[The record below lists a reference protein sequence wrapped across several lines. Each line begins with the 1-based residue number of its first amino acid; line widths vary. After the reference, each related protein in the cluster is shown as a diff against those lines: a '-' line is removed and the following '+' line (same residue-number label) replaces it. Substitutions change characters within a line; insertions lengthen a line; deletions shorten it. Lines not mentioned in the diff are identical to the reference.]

1 MHALILTSEFP
12 PGPGGLGTHA
22 WQLARHLHKLG
33 WDITVAASQD
43 YASADEIKKFN
54 EAQPFQIISIE
65 KSSVSSLRFVKR
77 WRVVSAWLNQNKP
90 DAIIASGSRSVWMA
104 AALSNRFR
112 MPWIAVGHGSELS
125 FKTPTRKMITRW
137 AFEKANGVV
146 CVSEFTKKQ
155 MDKSGINVDKTTVIS
170 NGADPDLF
178 QILPPNEVQSFRAR
192 LGFTDA
198 KLILTVGNVTERKGQ
213 DVVIR
218 ALPEVIKEIPKAHYM
233 IVGLP
238 TRKKELQ
245 DLARQLGVFEHVHFF
260 ERVNNDELIRFFNSC
275 DVFAMTSKMTADGD
289 FEGYGIA
296 VVESALCGKPSVVSG
311 NSGLSEA
318 VLDGETSFVVP
329 ENDENA
335 TAKAIIQ
342 ILKNEEFRKQMG
354 EKARHYAITQQT
366 WPKRIALYDQF
377 LREILQATNRAGL
390 VSAVQ
395 S

>member
-22 WQLARHLHKLG
+22 WQLARHLHKFG

-43 YASADEIKKFN
+43 YATPDEVTAFN
-54 EAQPFQIISIE
+54 QAQPFQIISIE
-65 KSSVSSLRFVKR
+65 QSSVPAARFLKR
-77 WRVVSAWLNQNKP
+77 WRVVTAWLNQNKP

-104 AALSNRFR
+104 AALSSRYHL
-112 MPWIAVGHGSELS
+112 PWVAVGHGSELS
-125 FKTPTRKMITRW
+125 FRTATRKMITRW
-137 AFEKANGVV
+137 AFQKANGVI
-146 CVSEFTKKQ
+146 CVSGFTKQQ
-155 MDKSGINVDKTTVIS
+155 MNKSGIYVEKTCVIP
-170 NGADPDLF
+170 NGADPEFF
-178 QILPPNEVQSFRAR
+178 QILPPEEIESFRVR
-192 LGFTDA
+192 LGFADA

-218 ALPEVIKEIPKAHYM
+218 ALPEVIKEIPNAHYM

-238 TRKKELQ
+238 TKKKELEE
-245 DLARQLGVFEHVHFF
+245 LAQRLDVSGHVHFF
-260 ERVNNDELIRFFNSC
+260 ERVNNDDLIRFFNSC
-275 DVFAMTSKMTADGD
+275 DVFVMTSKMTADGD

-329 ENDENA
+329 ENDESA
-335 TAKAIIQ
+335 TAKAIIR
-342 ILKNEEFRKQMG
+342 ILKNEQFRLQMG

-377 LREILQATNRAGL
+377 LREILQNSNHTGL
-390 VSAVQ
+390 VSVQ
-395 S
+395 G

>member
-33 WDITVAASQD
+33 WEITVAASQD
-43 YASADEIKKFN
+43 YASEAELSDFN
-54 EAQPFQIISIE
+54 QAQSFPIISIA
-65 KSSVSSLRFVKR
+65 STRFSPLRFVKR
-77 WRVVSAWLNQNKP
+77 WRTVSAWLNQNKP

-104 AALSNRFR
+104 AALSNRHQL
-112 MPWIAVGHGSELS
+112 PWVAVGHGSELS
-125 FKTPTRKMITRW
+125 FKTPIRKLITRW
-137 AFEKANGVV
+137 AFQKANGVI
-146 CVSEFTKKQ
+146 CVSGFTRDQ
-155 MDKSGINVDKTTVIS
+155 MNKSGIYVDKTCVIP

-178 QILPPNEVQSFRAR
+178 QILPATEVESFRTR

-218 ALPEVIKEIPKAHYM
+218 ALPEVIKQISNAHYM

-238 TRKKELQ
+238 TKKKELE
-245 DLARQLGVFEHVHFF
+245 DLARQLGIFEHVHFF
-260 ERVNNDELIRFFNSC
+260 ERVNNEELLRFFNSC
-275 DVFAMTSKMTADGD
+275 DVFVMTSRMTSDGD

-318 VLDGETSFVVP
+318 VIDGETSIVVP
-329 ENDENA
+329 ENDERA
-335 TAKAIIQ
+335 TAQAIIQ
-342 ILKNEEFRKQMG
+342 ILKDEKVRQQMG

-366 WPKRIALYDQF
+366 WAKRIAHYDQF
-377 LREILQATNRAGL
+377 LREILQSGNRSGL
-390 VSAVQ
+390 VSV
-395 S
+395 

>member
-22 WQLARHLHKLG
+22 WQLARHLCKLG
-33 WDITVAASQD
+33 WEITVVASQD
-43 YASADEIKKFN
+43 YSSADEINKFN
-54 EAQPFQIISIE
+54 EAQPFPVISIE
-65 KSSVSSLRFVKR
+65 QSSVPAARFVKR
-77 WRVVSAWLNQNKP
+77 WRLISSWLNKNKP

-104 AALSNRFR
+104 AALSNRYR
-112 MPWIAVGHGSELS
+112 IPWVAVGHGSELS
-125 FKTPTRKMITRW
+125 FRTATRKMITRW
-137 AFEKANGVV
+137 AFQKANGVI
-146 CVSEFTKKQ
+146 CVSGFTKEQ
-155 MDKSGINVDKTTVIS
+155 MNKSGIFVDKTCVIP

-178 QILPPNEVQSFRAR
+178 QILPAAEVEAFRR
-192 LGFTDA
+192 KLGFTTA

-218 ALPEVIKEIPKAHYM
+218 SLPEVIKEIPNAHYM

-238 TRKKELQ
+238 TRKKELEE
-245 DLARQLGVFEHVHFF
+245 LARNLGVSEHVHFF
-260 ERVNNDELIRFFNSC
+260 ERVNNDELIRFLNSC

-329 ENDENA
+329 ENDESA
-335 TAKAIIQ
+335 TAKAIIK
-342 ILKNEEFRKQMG
+342 ILKNEELRQQMG
-354 EKARHYAITQQT
+354 EKARNYAITQQT
-366 WPKRIALYDQF
+366 WPKRIALYDEF
-377 LREILQATNRAGL
+377 LREILQNRNAEGL

-395 S
+395 G

>member
-1 MHALILTSEFP
+1 FP

-22 WQLARHLHKLG
+22 WQLARHLHKSG
-33 WDITVAASQD
+33 WEITVAASQD
-43 YASADEIKKFN
+43 YATADEINDFN
-54 EAQPFQIISIE
+54 RAQPFPIISIA
-65 KSSVSSLRFVKR
+65 SNRFPPLRFLKR
-77 WRVVSAWLNQNKP
+77 WRTVSAWLNQNKP

-104 AALSNRFR
+104 AALFNRYR
-112 MPWIAVGHGSELS
+112 LPWIAVGHGSELS
-125 FKTPTRKMITRW
+125 FRTPTRKRITRW
-137 AFEKANGVV
+137 AFQKANGVI
-146 CVSEFTKKQ
+146 CVSEFTRQQ
-155 MDKSGINVDKTTVIS
+155 MNKSGICVDKTCVIP

-178 QILPPNEVQSFRAR
+178 QILPAKEVESFRAG

-218 ALPEVIKEIPKAHYM
+218 ALPEVIEEIPNVHYM

-238 TRKKELQ
+238 TKKKELEE
-245 DLARQLGVFEHVHFF
+245 LARQIGVSEHVKFF
-260 ERVNNDELIRFFNSC
+260 ERVNNEELVRFFNSC
-275 DVFAMTSKMTADGD
+275 DVFVMTSKMTSEGD

-318 VLDGETSFVVP
+318 VIDGETAFVVP
-329 ENDENA
+329 ENDERA

-342 ILKNEEFRKQMG
+342 ILKDEEFRQQMG

-366 WPKRIALYDQF
+366 WAKRIAHYDQF
-377 LREILQATNRAGL
+377 LREILQSSNRSRL
-390 VSAVQ
+390 VSV
-395 S
+395 

>member
-1 MHALILTSEFP
+1 
-12 PGPGGLGTHA
+12 
-22 WQLARHLHKLG
+22 
-33 WDITVAASQD
+33 
-43 YASADEIKKFN
+43 
-54 EAQPFQIISIE
+54 
-65 KSSVSSLRFVKR
+65 
-77 WRVVSAWLNQNKP
+77 
-90 DAIIASGSRSVWMA
+90 
-104 AALSNRFR
+104 
-112 MPWIAVGHGSELS
+112 
-125 FKTPTRKMITRW
+125 
-137 AFEKANGVV
+137 
-146 CVSEFTKKQ
+146 
-155 MDKSGINVDKTTVIS
+155 MDKSGINVDKTAVIP

-178 QILPPNEVQSFRAR
+178 QILPANEVQSFRAQ

-218 ALPEVIKEIPKAHYM
+218 ALPEVIKQIPNAHYM

-245 DLARQLGVFEHVHFF
+245 NLARQLGVSEHVHFF
-260 ERVNNDELIRFFNSC
+260 EGVNNDELIRFFNSC
-275 DVFAMTSKMTADGD
+275 EVFAMTSKMTADGD

-329 ENDENA
+329 ENDESA
-335 TAKAIIQ
+335 TAKAMIQ
-342 ILKNEEFRKQMG
+342 ILKNEEFRRQMG
-354 EKARHYAITQQT
+354 QKARDYAITQQT
-366 WPKRIALYDQF
+366 WPNRIALYDQF
-377 LREILQATNRAGL
+377 LREILQTSNRAGL